1 MGVGELCLLVLCS
14 MDVQIPG
21 NPQGGRVDHNHTG
34 SFWSHRD
41 VTPLKRR
48 LGEAVLQ
55 GRVGLVFPGDIVG
68 RRDTGG
74 LLLPLGIR
82 GSQDSTSG
90 NMSREWIGSPLA
102 CAGLS

>member
-1 MGVGELCLLVLCS
+1 MGVSELCLLVLCF

-48 LGEAVLQ
+48 LGEAVPQ
-55 GRVGLVFPGDIVG
+55 GRVGLVFPGDVVG
-68 RRDTGG
+68 RRGH
-74 LLLPLGIR
+74 R
-82 GSQDSTSG
+82 
-90 NMSREWIGSPLA
+90 WPLA
-102 CAGLS
+102 PFGH